1 MSNCPLASMVIGD
14 HNRVHKTWFLYCQR
28 IVMLC
33 PSFREALESIRQMQ
47 LLVKGS
53 NFFVLAIKGRS
64 SYPDKNGSVRKH
76 GSRMIHK
83 LIISKMHQKD
93 HIIWESNQTLFTQ
106 YKSLS

>member
-1 MSNCPLASMVIGD
+1 MVIGD

-33 PSFREALESIRQMQ
+33 PSFREALASIRQMQ

-83 LIISKMHQKD
+83 LIISKNASVGPHDMGIQSD
-93 HIIWESNQTLFTQ
+93 HFYSV